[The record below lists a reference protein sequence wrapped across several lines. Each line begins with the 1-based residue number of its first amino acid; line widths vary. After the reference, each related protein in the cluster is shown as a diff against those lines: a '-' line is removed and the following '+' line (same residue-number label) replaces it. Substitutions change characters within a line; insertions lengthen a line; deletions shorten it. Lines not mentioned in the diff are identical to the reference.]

1 MTKGF
6 LIAICIIIAIALI
19 LFPLIISYKDQK
31 EDTYFFLDKYGNPY
45 DEISYDS
52 DGNIAIN
59 WGVYGV
65 PETFIIN
72 KNGIIIL
79 RHPGPITT
87 NVLKNEIIP
96 ILDEINL

>member
-1 MTKGF
+1 MGQVIF
-6 LIAICIIIAIALI
+6 INIGGIINSTTISNNQ
-19 LFPLIISYKDQK
+19 IISASDHGPGMCLVDEWIRKK
-31 EDTYFFLDKYGNPY
+31 MNKRFDT
-45 DEISYDS
+45 